1 MKAGASIYLLVLT
14 ILAGCAS
21 VQQAINGYEAAAG
34 VSLRAAE
41 DNAIQVWTFTGCATP
56 YSAALRNPQ
65 IIPALRALCG
75 QSALFGA
82 PAAPATSYVPPLPS
96 DQAVPK

>member
-1 MKAGASIYLLVLT
+1 MLNRLAILLLAS
-14 ILAGCAS
+14 LAGCAS
-21 VQQAINGYEAAAG
+21 VQQAINGYEAVAAL
-34 VSLRAAE
+34 SLRAAE
-41 DNAIQVWTFTGCATP
+41 DNAIAVWTFAGCATP

-75 QSALFGA
+75 PSPLFGA
-82 PAAPATSYVPPLPS
+82 PQAPAASYVPPLPS